1 MKALSSASTRQRSY
15 PTITMSVWPLDKYFF
30 DVLYARKNIKEYA
43 AQKQKW
49 IAYQDGGKENAASFT
64 PSMQLVV
71 ERTGYRFSIGDAG
84 HTRRVIAV
92 PHQEEGSYD
101 RTWVRH
107 RPKHSRTN

>member
-1 MKALSSASTRQRSY
+1 
-15 PTITMSVWPLDKYFF
+15 MSVWPLDKYFF

-49 IAYQDGGKENAASFT
+49 IAYQDGGKESATSFT
-64 PSMQLVV
+64 PSMQLVG

-92 PHQEEGSYD
+92 PYPEEEVMIELGFGTGPNTTEQID
-101 RTWVRH
+101 RQQIF
-107 RPKHSRTN
+107 SSFSFF